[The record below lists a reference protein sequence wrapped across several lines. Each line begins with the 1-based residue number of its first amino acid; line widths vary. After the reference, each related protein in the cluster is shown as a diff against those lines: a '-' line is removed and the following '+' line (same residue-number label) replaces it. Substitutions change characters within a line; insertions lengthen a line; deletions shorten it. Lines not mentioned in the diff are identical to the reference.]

1 MRREQR
7 LRKSSDFATAYREGG
22 SFSSRLLVIRPRANG
37 LPHNRYGFVTSRAVG
52 KAVVRNKVRRRLRE
66 AVRSLPL
73 KDGWDVVV
81 IARRSAA
88 EAAYREVRESLASL
102 LARAGV
108 MRELEADGAPE
119 EGKGKCGD

>member
-7 LRKSSDFATAYREGG
+7 LRKSGDFATAYREGR

-88 EAAYREVRESLASL
+88 DATYREMRESLASL
-102 LARAGV
+102 LARANV
-108 MRELEADGAPE
+108 MATAGADEAPE
-119 EGKGKCGD
+119 EVREK